1 MKGVLFP
8 SRLALALT
16 LALGAAAA
24 HGQAADKAEGGYPSR
39 LVRIVVPSTPGTSAD
54 TLSRLLSEKLA
65 ARLGQSVV
73 VENKPGAAAAIGT
86 AYVAK
91 AAPDGYTLMMSLN
104 THVIT
109 PASRKTPYDPVRD
122 FAPIGQI
129 ASGQMLVLTHP
140 SVPAKTFPEFVA
152 YLKKMGD
159 NASYSSPGP
168 GSTTHL
174 YSLVLQDMLGT
185 KMRHI
190 PANGMG
196 VAAMDVMQ
204 NSSTMLISTV
214 EASRANMASGK
225 LKPMAQTGKLR
236 SQLVPDLPTVAESG
250 YPDYDLSIWVGMYAP
265 AGTPKAIVQRLH
277 DEIGAIMGAPQM
289 RKELLEK
296 GYDVV
301 LTSPE
306 EFAELNRKE
315 FARWKDVVARHGLQ
329 GE

>member
-1 MKGVLFP
+1 MKRSFSP
-8 SRLALALT
+8 TRAALAVT
-16 LALGAAAA
+16 LGLAGVAVPAAARA
-24 HGQAADKAEGGYPSR
+24 GGDYPSR
-39 LVRIVVPSTPGTSAD
+39 PIKIVVPYTPGTSPD

-109 PASRKTPYDPVRD
+109 PASRKTPYDPVKD

-129 ASGQMLVLTHP
+129 ASGQMLILTHP

-159 NASYSSPGP
+159 EVSYSSPGP

-214 EASRANMASGK
+214 EASRANVASGK
-225 LKPMAQTGKLR
+225 LKPMAQTGRLR

-289 RKELLEK
+289 RKDLLEK

-329 GE
+329 AE

>member
-8 SRLALALT
+8 SRFAFAVTLALA
-16 LALGAAAA
+16 AATA
-24 HGQAADKAEGGYPSR
+24 HGQAAGKAEGGYPSR
-39 LVRIVVPSTPGTSAD
+39 LVRIVVPYTPGTSAD
-54 TLSRLLSEKLA
+54 ALARLLSDKLA

-73 VENKPGAAAAIGT
+73 VENRPGAAAAIGT

-91 AAPDGYTLMMSLN
+91 APPDGYTLMMSLN

-109 PASRKTPYDPVRD
+109 PASRKTPYDPVKD

-140 SVPAKTFPEFVA
+140 STPARTFPEFVA

-159 NASYSSPGP
+159 DASYSSPGP

-185 KMRHI
+185 RMRHI

-214 EASRANMASGK
+214 EASRANVASGK
-225 LKPMAQTGKLR
+225 LKPMAQTGRLR

-277 DEIGAIMGAPQM
+277 DEVGAIMGTPQM
-289 RKELLEK
+289 RKDLLEK

-306 EFAELNRKE
+306 AFAELNRKE